1 MKEIITQRIQSLTP
15 EYRKFITSD
24 YIPNVVHVFAE
35 AENLSVEDKNLL
47 QMSVTLFALFF
58 LSKEELIESVAT
70 DIGMPK
76 DDSTILIE
84 SVLQAFPTEYIAL
97 QNALYEYFEADIFTD
112 KRLEKIADARNI
124 NEPSKQILFANIVE
138 AVTGGKQTRGAI
150 PQLLIDQLEID
161 QATAMRI
168 TADVLDFL
176 EPLDTTK
183 TAVPVVTNIPIQ
195 TPTAVVAPEPI
206 SLADE
211 LAAAEAT
218 FHQLQPI
225 RTMAGDMQTLK
236 HDVPTH
242 QAASQET
249 LLNGD
254 GNGKKNPGAQWGEQ

>member
-1 MKEIITQRIQSLTP
+1 MK
-15 EYRKFITSD
+15 
-24 YIPNVVHVFAE
+24 
-35 AENLSVEDKNLL
+35 
-47 QMSVTLFALFF
+47 
-58 LSKEELIESVAT
+58 
-70 DIGMPK
+70 
-76 DDSTILIE
+76 
-84 SVLQAFPTEYIAL
+84 
-97 QNALYEYFEADIFTD
+97 FTD
-112 KRLEKIADARNI
+112 EQREGIFQAGSDIQRELYDSYESGKALATIGQKYDVTELADFAIAVGDV
-124 NEPSKQILFANIVE
+124 ILGLVPQA
-138 AVTGGKQTRGAI
+138 QL
-150 PQLLIDQLEID
+150 PQLMIERLGVS

>member
-1 MKEIITQRIQSLTP
+1 M
-15 EYRKFITSD
+15 
-24 YIPNVVHVFAE
+24 
-35 AENLSVEDKNLL
+35 
-47 QMSVTLFALFF
+47 
-58 LSKEELIESVAT
+58 IE
-70 DIGMPK
+70 
-76 DDSTILIE
+76 
-84 SVLQAFPTEYIAL
+84 
-97 QNALYEYFEADIFTD
+97 
-112 KRLEKIADARNI
+112 RLGV
-124 NEPSKQILFANIVE
+124 S
-138 AVTGGKQTRGAI
+138 
-150 PQLLIDQLEID
+150 

-211 LAAAEAT
+211 LTAAEAT

-236 HDVPTH
+236 HDVPIH

>member
-1 MKEIITQRIQSLTP
+1 MNFTDQQRDDAYGASSEVQKSLYEGP
-15 EYRKFITSD
+15 ASG
-24 YIPNVVHVFAE
+24 
-35 AENLSVEDKNLL
+35 
-47 QMSVTLFALFF
+47 QALY
-58 LSKEELIESVAT
+58 
-70 DIGMPK
+70 DIGKNHGLVEVEVRM
-76 DDSTILIE
+76 SFLIA
-84 SVLQAFPTEYIAL
+84 VGDVVIGLVPQAQL
-97 QNALYEYFEADIFTD
+97 
-112 KRLEKIADARNI
+112 
-124 NEPSKQILFANIVE
+124 
-138 AVTGGKQTRGAI
+138 
-150 PQLLIDQLEID
+150 PQLMIERLGVS

-176 EPLDTTK
+176 EPLDATK
-183 TAVPVVTNIPIQ
+183 TAAPVATNIPIQ
-195 TPTAVVAPEPI
+195 TPTAVADPGPI

-236 HDVPTH
+236 HDVPIH